1 MPPPDP
7 KADPRV
13 RDPDLL
19 RELHGRWR
27 MCALCGSSESLSLHH
42 IIKRPRDDVEANLIM
57 LCGDGVR
64 GCHGKVEAH
73 DALTLQALAIHILR
87 GRPDTVDHLVYRLGS
102 GDAMQAWFVRQM
114 GD

>member
-7 KADPRV
+7 KAAPRV

-19 RELHGRWR
+19 RDLHLRWR
-27 MCALCGSSESLSLHH
+27 CCALCGSSGPLSLHH
-42 IIKRPRDDVEANLIM
+42 IIRHPRDDLEANLIM

-64 GCHGKVEAH
+64 GCHGKVEAR
-73 DALTLQALAIHILR
+73 DADTLRALGNYILQ
-87 GRPDTVDHLVYRLGS
+87 GRPDTVAHLAYRLGS
-102 GDAMQAWFVRQM
+102 TDAAQVWFMRQM